1 MATICKDCDRSFN
14 TKRALQQHLR
24 DSPAHAVTLDCDEC
38 DRAFD
43 TEQALQ
49 QHLRDS
55 PAHAVTFDCDECDRA
70 FDTEQALQQHLRD
83 SPAHAVTFDC
93 DECDRAFDTEQ
104 ALQQHLHDSP
114 AHSTSSYAAAITDSF
129 DMRPSLHVDVSHL
142 LRLHDLYFDFYG
154 TDDSHGALK
163 EHDTSIMGKFTCI
176 NRSCTSK
183 SWTSKQIAITIR
195 QYPGLRYNARVYYQ
209 RCEAC
214 DSLSRP
220 ELDDSYAERVSY
232 RLAKWSGVALE
243 EPPYSGRSQRPHQSR
258 LCEGCRYGRCW
269 QSRL

>member
-1 MATICKDCDRSFN
+1 MATICGDCDRSF
-14 TKRALQQHLR
+14 KHVKALQQHLR
-24 DSPAHAVTLDCDEC
+24 DSPAHAITFDCDDC

-55 PAHAVTFDCDECDRA
+55 PAH
-70 FDTEQALQQHLRD
+70 
-83 SPAHAVTFDC
+83 P
-93 DECDRAFDTEQ
+93 
-104 ALQQHLHDSP
+104 
-114 AHSTSSYAAAITDSF
+114 TSSYSTAVINSF
-129 DMRPSLHVDVSHL
+129 DMRPSLHKDV
-142 LRLHDLYFDFYG
+142 LRLLHPCNLSFDFYEV
-154 TDDSHGALK
+154 DDSAGVRR
-163 EHDTSIMGKFTCI
+163 EYDTCIMGKFTCTGV
-176 NRSCTSK
+176 SCSK

-195 QYPGLRYNARVYYQ
+195 QYPNQRYNARVYYQ

-220 ELDDSYAERVSY
+220 GIDESYAERISY
-232 RLAKWSGVALE
+232 RLAKWSGIALD
-243 EPPYSGRSQRPHQSR
+243 EPAYSGRSERPHQTR